1 MLLGIVCEQR
11 IGDTGIMN
19 PEQLSGL
26 GADIAV
32 VGTVVSCYG
41 VLQNNVYLNH
51 TFAMQVW
58 VVSNIIL
65 GVWAFGLYKRY
76 WDGGFSGA
84 ALFGMYAFM
93 LVSGVWGL
101 YQ

>member
-1 MLLGIVCEQR
+1 
-11 IGDTGIMN
+11 MN

-51 TFAMQVW
+51 TFAMQIQEREKE
-58 VVSNIIL
+58 VVAKVNQ
-65 GVWAFGLYKRY
+65 YER
-76 WDGGFSGA
+76 D
-84 ALFGMYAFM
+84 
-93 LVSGVWGL
+93 
-101 YQ
+101 